1 MRYFEQSA
9 YLERSDEFDEPHI
22 YDVARHLFQS
32 AVRFFVVKQIAHPVI
47 YGKAVFPYGA
57 VRAEPIAYLRRLAV
71 GKPSIL
77 KRNIEYPPLCTP
89 TLFLFIKTSVT
100 LFAPLNSM

>member
-1 MRYFEQSA
+1 MRYFKQGVH
-9 YLERSDEFDEPHI
+9 LERSDEFDEPHF
-22 YDVARHLFQS
+22 YDVALHLFQS

-47 YGKAVFPYGA
+47 YVKAVFPYRA

-71 GKPSIL
+71 KKPSIL